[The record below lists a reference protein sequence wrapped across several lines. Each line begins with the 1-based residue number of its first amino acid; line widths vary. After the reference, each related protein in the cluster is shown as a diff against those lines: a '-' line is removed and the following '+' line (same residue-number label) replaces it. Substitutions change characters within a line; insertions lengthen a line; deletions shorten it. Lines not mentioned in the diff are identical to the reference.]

1 MPFIKGSE
9 LYKVFCK
16 QKRFPEHVIKFIGTQ
31 LVLGLGALHA
41 EGFMHRDMKLENIM
55 VDENGY
61 IKIIDFG
68 MAKVIGQETS
78 FDMYGTREYLAPEM
92 VTKSGHD
99 FSVDWWAVGILLYE
113 MLIGITPFYQRT
125 QA

>member
-1 MPFIKGSE
+1 
-9 LYKVFCK
+9 
-16 QKRFPEHVIKFIGTQ
+16 
-31 LVLGLGALHA
+31 
-41 EGFMHRDMKLENIM
+41 M

-68 MAKVIGQETS
+68 MAKAIGQETS

-125 QA
+125 QGQLFNKIVNGNPVFPNRERYNIRYSDELQDLISNLLQKDPNQRLGT